1 MKICV
6 YDKEAIRKSE
16 VDGGGGR
23 DLVMLDD
30 VLLPGVLG
38 HRF

>member
-1 MKICV
+1 MMKCV
-6 YDKEAIRKSE
+6 YGKEAIRKSE